1 MAASKNYS
9 LAAGILSASLGVVGS
24 ALAQSSIGF
33 VSLERILREAPAAQR
48 AQKKLEQEF
57 SQRGQE
63 LSKTADQLKKMQGNL
78 EKNAVTMSESERQKR
93 EREFGDVN
101 RDFQRRQREFNED
114 LAQRRKE
121 ESGSERKLRSI
132 GPRTRQPGREA
143 DRGGGKTRRRVPERA
158 GRVGEHPHRHHGQ
171 GHQGARGYPRGQV
184 IRRDATHF
192 AYLSAW

>member
-1 MAASKNYS
+1 MAASKSYS
-9 LAAGILSASLGVVGS
+9 LTGWVLIASLGAVGPV
-24 ALAQSSIGF
+24 LAQSSIGF

-63 LSKTADQLKKMQGNL
+63 LSKMAEQLKKMQGNL
-78 EKNAVTMSESERQKR
+78 EKNAVTMPESERQKR

-121 ESGSERKLRSI
+121 EFDAVL
-132 GPRTRQPGREA
+132 
-143 DRGGGKTRRRVPERA
+143 ERA
-158 GRVGEHPHRHHGQ
+158 NRAVKQIAEAEKLDVVFQNEQVVWASTRIDITDRVIKALEE
-171 GHQGARGYPRGQV
+171 PRAGK
-184 IRRDATHF
+184 
-192 AYLSAW
+192 

>member
-1 MAASKNYS
+1 MAASKRNF
-9 LAAGILSASLGVVGS
+9 LVGWILTAGLGVVTQ

-63 LSKTADQLKKMQGNL
+63 LSKMSEQLKKMQGNL

-121 ESGSERKLRSI
+121 EFDAVL
-132 GPRTRQPGREA
+132 
-143 DRGGGKTRRRVPERA
+143 ERA
-158 GRVGEHPHRHHGQ
+158 NRAVKQIAEAEKLDVVFQNEQVVWASTRIDITDRVIKALEDNRAGK
-171 GHQGARGYPRGQV
+171 
-184 IRRDATHF
+184 
-192 AYLSAW
+192 

>member
-1 MAASKNYS
+1 MAACKRNSLVPWT
-9 LAAGILSASLGVVGS
+9 LAAAFGVVS
-24 ALAQSSIGF
+24 PALAQSSIGF

-63 LSKTADQLKKMQGNL
+63 LSKMSEQLKQMQGNL
-78 EKNAVTMSESERQKR
+78 EKNALTMSDSERQKR

-121 ESGSERKLRSI
+121 EFEGVL
-132 GPRTRQPGREA
+132 
-143 DRGGGKTRRRVPERA
+143 ERA
-158 GRVGEHPHRHHGQ
+158 NRAVKQIAETEKLDIVFQ
-171 GHQGARGYPRGQV
+171 NEQV
-184 IRRDATHF
+184 VWASTRIDITDKVIKALEDTRAGK
-192 AYLSAW
+192 